1 MTTVVLACGPRAA
14 DLVGAL
20 LADAVTLPA
29 VPGRRDLR
37 LLDDLAAAHL
47 PVDDTPGLDEI
58 AAAPDVPHQ
67 GAPQFAPQ
75 RPDRPVR
82 VVVVGADAALS
93 AVVTRLMRID
103 AMWIS
108 VGFVP
113 VVAEGETSVVAQNW
127 QLSTVTGGGTGPDG
141 GPSVAALN
149 FALTAPVRPTAVVR
163 DDAGIVTLG
172 SAEIFR
178 TGAELVGEIIV
189 DSQTLVANTASRAWD
204 GRPGAFGARLVP
216 TVDAPGLAA
225 TRLVTPSVWDA
236 DAAGR
241 TPRRRLFRRPAEIG
255 GVDPDAVLT
264 GRALQ
269 AGGVE
274 LTVVRDGVVHPR
286 SVPKVTFYRHLRDG
300 QFVRR

>member
-14 DLVGAL
+14 DLVGAVV
-20 LADAVTLPA
+20 ADAVTLPD

-82 VVVVGADAALS
+82 VVVVGSDAALA

-103 AMWIS
+103 AMWIA

-113 VVAEGETSVVAQNW
+113 VGTSVVAQNW
-127 QLSTVTGGGTGPDG
+127 QLGTGDARGDAPADN
-141 GPSVAALN
+141 GPTVAALN
-149 FALTAPVRPTAVVR
+149 FAMTASVRPTAVVR
-163 DDAGIVTLG
+163 DDSGIVTLG

-178 TGAELVGEIIV
+178 AGEEMVGEIIV
-189 DSQTLVANTASRAWD
+189 DSQTLFANTGSRRWD
-204 GRPGAFGARLVP
+204 GRAGAFGARLVP

-225 TRLVTPSVWDA
+225 TRLLTPSVWD
-236 DAAGR
+236 DAAAAV
-241 TPRRRLFRRPAEIG
+241 TPRRRLFRRPADLGE
-255 GVDPDAVLT
+255 VDPDAVLS

-274 LTVVRDGVVHPR
+274 LTVVRDGVAHPR
-286 SVPKVTFYRHLRDG
+286 TTSKVTFYRHLRDG

>member
-20 LADAVTLPA
+20 VADAVTLPDL
-29 VPGRRDLR
+29 PGRRDLR

-47 PVDDTPGLDEI
+47 PVDDTPSLEEI

-82 VVVVGADAALS
+82 VVVVGTDAALS

-113 VVAEGETSVVAQNW
+113 VVGDGDTSVVARNW
-127 QLSTVTGGGTGPDG
+127 QLTTEDASGG

-149 FALTAPVRPTAVVR
+149 FAMTAPVRPTAVVR
-163 DDAGIVTLG
+163 DDSGLVTLG
-172 SAEIFR
+172 SAEIFHG
-178 TGAELVGEIIV
+178 GAELVGEIIV
-189 DSQTLVANTASRAWD
+189 DSRTLFANSSARAWD

-225 TRLVTPSVWDA
+225 TRLVTPSTWDA
-236 DAAGR
+236 EAAR
-241 TPRRRLFRRPAEIG
+241 NVPRRRLFRRPAEPG
-255 GVDPDAVLT
+255 GVDPDVVMT

-286 SVPKVTFYRHLRDG
+286 PTSKVTFYRHLRDG

>member
-1 MTTVVLACGPRAA
+1 MTTVVLACGPRAT

-20 LADAVTLPA
+20 ITDAVTLPD

-37 LLDDLAAAHL
+37 LLDELAAKHL

-75 RPDRPVR
+75 QPDQPVR
-82 VVVVGADAALS
+82 VVVVGSDAAVA

-113 VVAEGETSVVAQNW
+113 VESSLVAQNW
-127 QLSTVTGGGTGPDG
+127 QLNAADT
-141 GPSVAALN
+141 PSVAALN
-149 FALTAPVRPTAVVR
+149 FAMTAPARPTAVIR

-172 SAEIFR
+172 SAEIFHA
-178 TGAELVGEIIV
+178 GAELVGEIIV
-189 DSQTLVANTASRAWD
+189 DSQTLFANGSSRAWD
-204 GRPGAFGARLVP
+204 GRVGAFGARLVP
-216 TVDAPGLAA
+216 TVDVPGLAA
-225 TRLVTPSVWDA
+225 TRLITPSIWDQ
-236 DAAGR
+236 DAAAR
-241 TPRRRLFRRPAEIG
+241 RIRRRLFRRPAQIG
-255 GVDPDAVLT
+255 GVDPDAVLS

-269 AGGVE
+269 AGGVK
-274 LTVVRDGVVHPR
+274 LSVVRDGVPHPR
-286 SVPKVTFYRHLRDG
+286 ATSKVTFYRHLRDG

>member
-14 DLVGAL
+14 ELVGAL
-20 LADAVTLPA
+20 LSDAVTLPDL
-29 VPGRRDLR
+29 PGRRDLR
-37 LLDDLAAAHL
+37 LLDELAATHL
-47 PVDDTPGLDEI
+47 PVDDTPSLDDI

-75 RPDRPVR
+75 HPDRPVR
-82 VVVVGADAALS
+82 VVVVGSDGALA

-113 VVAEGETSVVAQNW
+113 VGGPGESTVSQNW
-127 QLSTVTGGGTGPDG
+127 QLEASGT
-141 GPSVAALN
+141 PSVAALN
-149 FALTAPVRPTAVVR
+149 FAMTAPARPTALIR
-163 DDAGIVTLG
+163 DDSGITTLG
-172 SAEIFR
+172 SAEIFHA
-178 TGAELVGEIIV
+178 GAELVGEVIV
-189 DSQTLVANTASRAWD
+189 DSATLFDNGTSREWD
-204 GRPGAFGARLVP
+204 GRPGAFGVRLVP
-216 TVDAPGLAA
+216 TVEAPGLAA
-225 TRLVTPSVWDA
+225 TRLVSPSVWDA
-236 DAAGR
+236 AAAE
-241 TPRRRLFRRPAEIG
+241 RRVRRGIFRRPVDIG
-255 GVDPDAVLT
+255 GVDPDAVLS

-286 SVPKVTFYRHLRDG
+286 PTSKVTFYRHLRDG

>member
-20 LADAVTLPA
+20 VADAVTLPDL
-29 VPGRRDLR
+29 PGRRDLR
-37 LLDDLAAAHL
+37 LLDELAATHL
-47 PVDDTPGLDEI
+47 PVDDTPSLEEI

-82 VVVVGADAALS
+82 VVVVGTDAALS

-113 VVAEGETSVVAQNW
+113 VVGDGETSVVAQNW
-127 QLSTVTGGGTGPDG
+127 QLTTVDASGG

-149 FALTAPVRPTAVVR
+149 FAMTAPVRPTAVVR
-163 DDAGIVTLG
+163 DDSGLVTLG
-172 SAEIFR
+172 SAEIFHG
-178 TGAELVGEIIV
+178 GAELVGEIIV
-189 DSQTLVANTASRAWD
+189 DSQTLFANSSARAWD

-225 TRLVTPSVWDA
+225 TRLVTPSTWDA
-236 DAAGR
+236 EAAR
-241 TPRRRLFRRPAEIG
+241 NVPRRRLFRRPAAPG

-286 SVPKVTFYRHLRDG
+286 TTSKVTFYRHLRDG